1 MCEATML
8 RSSGPG
14 LTQRGLR
21 LRYCTPVHTRCQPL
35 CGLRQGV
42 PFHVAPAGRASHSAS
57 DGTCKSLWQKGLPS
71 SYSPPLGPPRLGSLA
86 VHGAHPHES
95 SDTRG
100 SWRGSHPIRGRGTR
114 SLNPIDGRER
124 HVETMGVPESRRAV
138 TQIGCSS
145 TSQPA
150 RPRTSMREH
159 RLCPRGDRCTN
170 P

>member
-1 MCEATML
+1 ML
-8 RSSGPG
+8 KSSGPG
-14 LTQRGLR
+14 LTQHSLR

-71 SYSPPLGPPRLGSLA
+71 SHSPPLDPPRLGSLA

-100 SWRGSHPIRGRGTR
+100 SWRGSHPKRGRGTR
-114 SLNPIDGRER
+114 SLNPIGGRKR

-145 TSQPA
+145 TPQPA